1 MAQPKYTIYKYVRFK
16 DGSWS
21 YCRAAVYANRTIKPD
36 VVTVAGR
43 EEKHPEGNYYIACG
57 GNGFLPGLMHYVHNG
72 NNTLCCRAMRSNT
85 KSTPA
90 GLCRKPPQS
99 NPNSPLPSGARK

>member
-16 DGSWS
+16 DGSWR

-43 EEKHPEGNYYIACG
+43 EETRLMSRHLNSERKSRKHLFA
-57 GNGFLPGLMHYVHNG
+57 
-72 NNTLCCRAMRSNT
+72 
-85 KSTPA
+85 
-90 GLCRKPPQS
+90 
-99 NPNSPLPSGARK
+99 